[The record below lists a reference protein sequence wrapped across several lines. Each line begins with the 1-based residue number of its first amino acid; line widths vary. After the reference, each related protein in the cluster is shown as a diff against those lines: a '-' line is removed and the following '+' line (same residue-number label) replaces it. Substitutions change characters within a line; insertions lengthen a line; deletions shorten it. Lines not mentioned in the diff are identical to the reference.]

1 MKQARIWELDA
12 LRGLCILGMVAVHLV
27 FDLQIPTG
35 QAFAFVQNWGGVLFF
50 LLSGLCATLGSR
62 PVRRGA
68 MVLGAGLLC
77 TAVTLAGRALGM
89 LPDYM
94 VIRFGV
100 LHCLGACML
109 LWPVF
114 RKLPVW
120 LLAVLGAGFTV
131 LGIYLTKCVMVE
143 FSGFAWLGLLYP
155 SYSSADYFPLLPY
168 LGFFLLGAV
177 LGRLLYAKKKSLLPQ
192 WETIWVFR
200 ALRWCGRHSLILYL
214 LHQPLLMLLFL

>member
-1 MKQARIWELDA
+1 
-12 LRGLCILGMVAVHLV
+12 MVAVHLV

-35 QAFAFVQNWGGVLFF
+35 KAFAFVQNWGGVLFF

-68 MVLGAGLLC
+68 VVLGAGLIC
-77 TAVTLAGRALGM
+77 TAVTMAGRALGM

-94 VIRFGV
+94 IIRFGV
-100 LHCLGACML
+100 LHCLGLCML

-120 LLAVLGAGFTV
+120 LLAVLGAGLAV

-177 LGRLLYAKKKSLLPQ
+177 LGRLLYAKTESLLPQ
-192 WETIWVFR
+192 WEKIWCFR

>member
-1 MKQARIWELDA
+1 MKQTRIWELDA

-35 QAFAFVQNWGGVLFF
+35 KAFAFVQNWGGVLFF
-50 LLSGLCATLGSR
+50 LLSGLCATLGNR

-68 MVLGAGLLC
+68 MVLGAGLIC

-109 LWPVF
+109 FWPVF

-120 LLAVLGAGFTV
+120 LLAVLGAGLAV

>member
-35 QAFAFVQNWGGVLFF
+35 KAFAFVQNWGGVLFF

-68 MVLGAGLLC
+68 VVLGAGLIC

-120 LLAVLGAGFTV
+120 LLAVLGAGLAV

-177 LGRLLYAKKKSLLPQ
+177 LGRLLYAKKESLLPQ
-192 WETIWVFR
+192 WENIWVFR

>member
-1 MKQARIWELDA
+1 MKQRIWELDA
-12 LRGLCILGMVAVHLV
+12 LRGLCILGMIAVHLV
-27 FDLQIPTG
+27 FDMQIPTG
-35 QAFAFVQNWGGVLFF
+35 PAFAFVQNWGGVLFF

-68 MVLGAGLLC
+68 IVLGAGLIC
-77 TAVTLAGRALGM
+77 TAVTWAGFALGM

-100 LHCLGACML
+100 LHCLGLCMI

-114 RKLPVW
+114 RKLPVG
-120 LLAVLGAGFTV
+120 LRTALGAALAA
-131 LGIYLTKCVMVE
+131 LGIYLTKRVMVS
-143 FSGFAWLGLLYP
+143 FAGLAWLGLLYP

-168 LGFFLLGAV
+168 LGFFLLGSV
-177 LGRLLYAKKKSLLPQ
+177 LCNLLYRQRRSLLPKLGNF
-192 WETIWVFR
+192 WLFR
-200 ALRWCGRHSLILYL
+200 ALQWCGRYSLIIYL

>member
-1 MKQARIWELDA
+1 
-12 LRGLCILGMVAVHLV
+12 
-27 FDLQIPTG
+27 
-35 QAFAFVQNWGGVLFF
+35 
-50 LLSGLCATLGSR
+50 
-62 PVRRGA
+62 
-68 MVLGAGLLC
+68 
-77 TAVTLAGRALGM
+77 
-89 LPDYM
+89 
-94 VIRFGV
+94 
-100 LHCLGACML
+100 ML

-120 LLAVLGAGFTV
+120 LLAALGTGFGV
-131 LGIYLTKCVMVE
+131 LGIYLTQCVMVE
-143 FSGFAWLGLLYP
+143 FPGFAWLGLLYP

-192 WETIWVFR
+192 WETTWVFR

>member
-1 MKQARIWELDA
+1 MKQTRIWELDA

-35 QAFAFVQNWGGVLFF
+35 KAFAFVQNWGGVLFF

-68 MVLGAGLLC
+68 VVLGAGLIC

-94 VIRFGV
+94 IIRFGV
-100 LHCLGACML
+100 LHCLGLCML

-120 LLAVLGAGFTV
+120 LLAVLGAGFAA

-177 LGRLLYAKKKSLLPQ
+177 LGRLLYAKKESLLPQ
-192 WETIWVFR
+192 WEKIWCFR

>member
-27 FDLQIPTG
+27 FDLQIPMG

-68 MVLGAGLLC
+68 MVLGAGLIC

-120 LLAVLGAGFTV
+120 LLAALGTGFGV
-131 LGIYLTKCVMVE
+131 LGIYLTQCVMVE
-143 FSGFAWLGLLYP
+143 FPGFAWLGLLYP